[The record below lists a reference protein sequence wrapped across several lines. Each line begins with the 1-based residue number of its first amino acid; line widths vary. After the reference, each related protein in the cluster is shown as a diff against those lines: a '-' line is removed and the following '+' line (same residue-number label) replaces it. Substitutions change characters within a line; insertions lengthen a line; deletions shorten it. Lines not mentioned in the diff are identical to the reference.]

1 MKSKRE
7 VLLKLFISTLY
18 LSAFTFGGGY
28 VIVTLMKKKF
38 VDEYHWIQ
46 EDEMLDLVAIA
57 QSSPGAIAVNGAIVV
72 GYKLA
77 GMTGAVTAIIA
88 TIIPPFLII
97 SLISVFY
104 NAFRSS
110 FLISQLL
117 EGMQAGVGA
126 VIAAVV
132 YEMAGGIIRGKS
144 PVSILIMAGAFAA
157 TCFFGVNV
165 VFVILVCG
173 LIGVVRTLIARK
185 FNSKKGGGKMIWFQL
200 FLSFLQIGL
209 FSFGGGYAAMPLI
222 QEQIV
227 NIHGWLDMD
236 QFTDLITISQMTPGP
251 IAINSATFVGIR
263 IGGIPGALV
272 ATLGCIL
279 PSCIIVT
286 LLAKLYLKYQ
296 KLDVL
301 QSVLNSL
308 RPAVVALIASAGI
321 SILVTAFWGSEG
333 VIRLADTDWLLVVI
347 FIVCVVLLQKLKWNP
362 ILVMVLAGVMK
373 LAAAAAEKWI
383 F

>member
-144 PVSILIMAGAFAA
+144 RLHSDHGRSFCRHLLFWCERCLCDP
-157 TCFFGVNV
+157 
-165 VFVILVCG
+165 G
-173 LIGVVRTLIARK
+173 LRPDRCSPD

-333 VIRLADTDWLLVVI
+333 VIRLADTDWLLMVI

-373 LAAAAAEKWI
+373 LAAAAAQKWV